1 MNIIGR
7 LKNNELKKR
16 EDLFNILKT
25 VFMNANITRKLVEE
39 HYGDMLINETMKF
52 LNFSTKKDIE
62 RSELL
67 LEVCSK
73 TID

>member
-7 LKNNELKKR
+7 LKSNELKKR

-39 HYGDMLINETMKF
+39 HYGDMLIN
-52 LNFSTKKDIE
+52 
-62 RSELL
+62 
-67 LEVCSK
+67 
-73 TID
+73 